1 MNLNKITA
9 ANLVDR
15 AAEKFGGKVFCYREK
30 PVNYR
35 LFQGDSVTFS
45 DSLRLAKIV
54 ANALRDKLGVRKGDR
69 IALALTNSPE
79 IGMFFTAAARIGAI
93 IVPFNYML
101 KADELAYS
109 IKDCEAKVLVTEPD
123 IFNWN
128 IKDKAAIPE
137 IKHWIMLGEKE
148 EVPEAFISLDDLC
161 EGASDTREPIDL
173 DPDEVIAIFYTSGT
187 TGFPKGAMLSSRNL
201 LFCADRS
208 TRILRIRKKDFGI
221 AVLPIAHVFGFS
233 TLVVSGLVSGASGY
247 MMRFFNPVKVLE
259 AIDKFK
265 ATLFI
270 GVPAMYNM
278 LLQSEPEK
286 YDLSSMRYWFSGAD
300 AMPIEHIKQFEKL
313 GGRFIEGYGLVETA
327 PIVSVNLPFIRK
339 PGSIGIPLL
348 GVKIRIM
355 DENGNLKK
363 AGEVGEIV
371 VRGDNIMKG
380 YWNNPEAT
388 ELAFKYGWFHTGDL
402 GKKDRLGFTY
412 FVDREKDVIKVSG
425 YSVFSREVEEELF
438 RNPKI
443 HECAVVGE
451 KDERK
456 GEIPVA
462 VIQLKEGVE
471 ATEEELLAW
480 CKEHIASYRAPR
492 KVKIVNDMPL
502 TMTLKVL
509 KRDLKKEL
517 NK

>member
-15 AAEKFGGKVFCYREK
+15 AAKKYGDKILSYREE
-30 PVNYR
+30 PAEYR
-35 LFQGDSVTFS
+35 LFQGDTVTFNE
-45 DSLRLAKIV
+45 SLRQAKVV

-69 IALALTNSPE
+69 IALVLTNSPE

-93 IVPFNYML
+93 TVPFNYML
-101 KADELAYS
+101 KAEELAHS
-109 IKDCEAKVLVTEPD
+109 IADCGAKVIITEPD

-128 IKDKAAIPE
+128 IKDKASIPGIE
-137 IKHWIMLGEKE
+137 HWIMLGNQEGVSE
-148 EVPEAFISLDDLC
+148 GFVSFDDLC
-161 EGASDTREPIDL
+161 EGASDKGDPIDL

-201 LFCADRS
+201 LFCVDRS
-208 TRILRIRKKDFGI
+208 TKMLRLGKKDIGI
-221 AVLPIAHVFGFS
+221 AVLPIAHVFGFTS
-233 TLVVSGLVSGASGY
+233 LVVGGFASGASGY
-247 MMRFFNPVKVLE
+247 MMRFFDPVKVLE
-259 AIDKFK
+259 TIEKNR

-286 YDLSSMRYWFSGAD
+286 YDLSSMRYWMSGAD
-300 AMPIEHIKQFEKL
+300 AMPVEHIKEFEKL
-313 GGRFIEGYGLVETA
+313 GGRFIEGYGLVETS

-339 PGSIGIPLL
+339 PGSIGIPLI
-348 GVKIRIM
+348 GVKVRIM
-355 DENGNLKK
+355 DENGKIVRT
-363 AGEVGEIV
+363 GEVGEIV
-371 VRGDNIMKG
+371 VRGDNVMKG

-388 ELAFKYGWFHTGDL
+388 ERAFKHGWFHTGDL
-402 GKKDRLGFTY
+402 GKKDRLRFIY
-412 FVDREKDVIKVSG
+412 FVDRQKDVIKVGG
-425 YSVFSREVEEELF
+425 YSVYSREVEERLF

-443 HECAVVGE
+443 YECAVVGE

-471 ATEEELLAW
+471 ASEEELLAW
-480 CKEHIASYRAPR
+480 CKENITAYKAPR
-492 KVKIVNDMPL
+492 KVKIVTDMPL

-509 KRDLKKEL
+509 KRELKKEL
-517 NK
+517 DE